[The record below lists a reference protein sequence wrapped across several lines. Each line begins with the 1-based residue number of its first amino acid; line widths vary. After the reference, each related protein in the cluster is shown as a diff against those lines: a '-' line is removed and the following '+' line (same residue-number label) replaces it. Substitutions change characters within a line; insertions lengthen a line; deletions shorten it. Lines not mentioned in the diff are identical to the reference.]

1 MSLHQAGKRAAAFA
15 ALKQVESIATEIED
29 GLRGVERLLEAI
41 NLVNIVV
48 LQADG
53 RRFGLVVEGINDT
66 EEIVVKPLGKQLKG
80 VALFA
85 GATIMGDGRVSLILD
100 VAGIAQRAG
109 LVSAVTKRLALD
121 ETKAQQKQ
129 KVEQSAFLLLRNGA
143 DGRVAVPLSLVAR
156 LEGDSLL
163 GDRVF
168 RRSRGGPVP
177 QPDHSPGEAFRGAA
191 ASRLGRFHGWRPH
204 AGRCL
209 HAAGTECWPGG

>member
-1 MSLHQAGKRAAAFA
+1 M
-15 ALKQVESIATEIED
+15 
-29 GLRGVERLLEAI
+29 
-41 NLVNIVV
+41 NIVV

-121 ETKAQQKQ
+121 ESKGQQ
-129 KVEQSAFLLLRNGA
+129 S
-143 DGRVAVPLSLVAR
+143 
-156 LEGDSLL
+156 
-163 GDRVF
+163 
-168 RRSRGGPVP
+168 RRSSSP
-177 QPDHSPGEAFRGAA
+177 HSSCCGTEPTAGWPFPCRWWP
-191 ASRLGRFHGWRPH
+191 ASRRFPARRSSIQAVTKWSSTATRSF
-204 AGRCL
+204 R
-209 HAAGTECWPGG
+209 W